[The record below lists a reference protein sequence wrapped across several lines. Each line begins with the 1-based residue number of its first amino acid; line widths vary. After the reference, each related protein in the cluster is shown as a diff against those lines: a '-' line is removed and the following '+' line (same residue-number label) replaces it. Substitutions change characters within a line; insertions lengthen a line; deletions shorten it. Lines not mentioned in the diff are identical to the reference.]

1 MSKGLISA
9 ILKLDKNSSAHENL
23 HYTMAFLNSLSNVS
37 FSQGL
42 ANLLHLKS
50 YLKSYSMASTILIYH
65 SVSYFHFTNSPSSE
79 AQELN
84 TSSGIQHQYFYLLII
99 KPRAFGY
106 SSNYRAIPNAIIYR
120 IRKITANGY
129 KTILTTCG

>member
-23 HYTMAFLNSLSNVS
+23 HYTMAFLNSLSYVS

-42 ANLLHLKS
+42 ANLLH
-50 YLKSYSMASTILIYH
+50 LKSYSMASTILIYH

-84 TSSGIQHQYFYLLII
+84 TSSGIQRQYFYLLII
-99 KPRAFGY
+99 EPRTFGY